1 VCKHVCV
8 HAMCARVLNTFVH
21 TGIVAT
27 AIGYNRMEVFKSFQ
41 VACVLS
47 MGALCGGCDNGL
59 CVEAMC
65 GGCDNRLCVI
75 IGYNR
80 LCVEDVIIGLCG
92 GCDNGLAS

>member
-59 CVEAMC
+59 CV
-65 GGCDNRLCVI
+65 I

>member
-1 VCKHVCV
+1 
-8 HAMCARVLNTFVH
+8 
-21 TGIVAT
+21 
-27 AIGYNRMEVFKSFQ
+27 
-41 VACVLS
+41 
-47 MGALCGGCDNGL
+47 
-59 CVEAMC
+59 MC